1 MDAFL
6 ASVAQLN
13 DADQRAFLYSDLE
26 RQKLDNPEGYAEA
39 VGFWAQLL
47 VRACQRGLLS
57 SLPAHA
63 GDLPSVLTVDRRR
76 LAQRL
81 AFRGDTPMGL
91 DAMLA
96 ELQGNGSLCA
106 ANDFFAPPA
115 LLQRWARWVA
125 QRLLQPQPQTQQ
137 QQQQPLLV
145 ATAAVREAAARVVE
159 AHRARAAACPLAD
172 IMSVDEFRR
181 AYANALSTGST
192 PPDDAAMSPV
202 DTAMSLV
209 DAHVLIRHLVDHRLA
224 ATSAQLSATAEQ
236 PQPSTARAALVKFA
250 PPSFSS
256 SSSLQQQSPLAVT
269 ETDYATYQVMCTHRA
284 LSAQVAALETRIADL
299 DAEARQALR
308 RQQRP
313 VAAARLR
320 LKHHIETSILTKRI
334 AALETVDRVVLQ
346 LQQTSSDIQ
355 LVQTLSAGTVA
366 LRALNDAARDVDP
379 DRVADAWE
387 EEAMRAAE
395 LEDALADT
403 QAAVVTTMM
412 MPADGVDVDV
422 EAELDAL
429 IAMEMPP
436 LSSPPPVVV
445 ESGTAEDSVD
455 ALLAERMQN
464 VDIAAEDT
472 AADTTTTTA
481 AAENEEPKIAIIAE

>member
-1 MDAFL
+1 
-6 ASVAQLN
+6 
-13 DADQRAFLYSDLE
+13 
-26 RQKLDNPEGYAEA
+26 
-39 VGFWAQLL
+39 
-47 VRACQRGLLS
+47 
-57 SLPAHA
+57 
-63 GDLPSVLTVDRRR
+63 
-76 LAQRL
+76 
-81 AFRGDTPMGL
+81 MGL
-91 DAMLA
+91 DAVLA

-115 LLQRWARWVA
+115 LLQRLARWVA
-125 QRLLQPQPQTQQ
+125 QRLLQPQPQTWQP
-137 QQQQPLLV
+137 PLLV

-192 PPDDAAMSPV
+192 PPDDAAMS
-202 DTAMSLV
+202 LV
-209 DAHVLIRHLVDHRLA
+209 DAHILIRHLVDHRLA
-224 ATSAQLSATAEQ
+224 ATSAQLSAAQLSATAQ

-250 PPSFSS
+250 HPSSSS
-256 SSSLQQQSPLAVT
+256 SSSLQQSPLAVT

-412 MPADGVDVDV
+412 PADGVDVDV

-436 LSSPPPVVV
+436 PPSPPVVVVV
-445 ESGTAEDSVD
+445 ESGTAEASVD

-472 AADTTTTTA
+472 AADTTT
-481 AAENEEPKIAIIAE
+481 AAENEEPKVAIIAE

>member
-57 SLPAHA
+57 SSPAPAPAHA

-91 DAMLA
+91 DAVLA

-115 LLQRWARWVA
+115 LLQRLARWVA
-125 QRLLQPQPQTQQ
+125 QRLLQPQPQTWQP
-137 QQQQPLLV
+137 PLLV

-192 PPDDAAMSPV
+192 PPDDAAMS
-202 DTAMSLV
+202 LV
-209 DAHVLIRHLVDHRLA
+209 DAHILIRHLVDHRLA
-224 ATSAQLSATAEQ
+224 ATSAQLSAVQLSAEQ
-236 PQPSTARAALVKFA
+236 PQSSPQALARAALVKFA
-250 PPSFSS
+250 YPSSS
-256 SSSLQQQSPLAVT
+256 SSSLQQSPLAVT

-334 AALETVDRVVLQ
+334 AALETVDRVV
-346 LQQTSSDIQ
+346 
-355 LVQTLSAGTVA
+355 
-366 LRALNDAARDVDP
+366 
-379 DRVADAWE
+379 
-387 EEAMRAAE
+387 
-395 LEDALADT
+395 
-403 QAAVVTTMM
+403 
-412 MPADGVDVDV
+412 
-422 EAELDAL
+422 
-429 IAMEMPP
+429 
-436 LSSPPPVVV
+436 
-445 ESGTAEDSVD
+445 
-455 ALLAERMQN
+455 
-464 VDIAAEDT
+464 
-472 AADTTTTTA
+472 
-481 AAENEEPKIAIIAE
+481 

>member
-57 SLPAHA
+57 SSPAPAPAHA

-91 DAMLA
+91 DAVLA

-115 LLQRWARWVA
+115 LLQRLARWVA
-125 QRLLQPQPQTQQ
+125 QRLLQPQPQTWQP
-137 QQQQPLLV
+137 PLLV

-192 PPDDAAMSPV
+192 PPDDAAMS
-202 DTAMSLV
+202 LV
-209 DAHVLIRHLVDHRLA
+209 DAHILIRHLVDHRLA
-224 ATSAQLSATAEQ
+224 ATSAQLSAAQLSATAQ

-250 PPSFSS
+250 HPSSSS
-256 SSSLQQQSPLAVT
+256 SSSLQQSPLAVT

-366 LRALNDAARDVDP
+366 LRALNDAA
-379 DRVADAWE
+379 
-387 EEAMRAAE
+387 
-395 LEDALADT
+395 
-403 QAAVVTTMM
+403 
-412 MPADGVDVDV
+412 
-422 EAELDAL
+422 
-429 IAMEMPP
+429 
-436 LSSPPPVVV
+436 
-445 ESGTAEDSVD
+445 
-455 ALLAERMQN
+455 
-464 VDIAAEDT
+464 
-472 AADTTTTTA
+472 
-481 AAENEEPKIAIIAE
+481 

>member
-1 MDAFL
+1 
-6 ASVAQLN
+6 
-13 DADQRAFLYSDLE
+13 
-26 RQKLDNPEGYAEA
+26 
-39 VGFWAQLL
+39 
-47 VRACQRGLLS
+47 
-57 SLPAHA
+57 
-63 GDLPSVLTVDRRR
+63 
-76 LAQRL
+76 
-81 AFRGDTPMGL
+81 
-91 DAMLA
+91 
-96 ELQGNGSLCA
+96 
-106 ANDFFAPPA
+106 
-115 LLQRWARWVA
+115 
-125 QRLLQPQPQTQQ
+125 
-137 QQQQPLLV
+137 
-145 ATAAVREAAARVVE
+145 

-181 AYANALSTGST
+181 AYAHALSAVSM
-192 PPDDAAMSPV
+192 PSVDAAMSPV
-202 DTAMSLV
+202 DTAMSPV
-209 DAHVLIRHLVDHRLA
+209 DAHILIRHLVDHRLA

-250 PPSFSS
+250 HPSSSS
-256 SSSLQQQSPLAVT
+256 SSSLQQQSLLAVT

-320 LKHHIETSILTKRI
+320 LKRHIETGILTKRI

-346 LQQTSSDIQ
+346 LQQTSSDLQ

-366 LRALNDAARDVDP
+366 LRALNDAVRDVDP

-412 MPADGVDVDV
+412 PADSVDVDV

-436 LSSPPPVVV
+436 PSSPPPLVVV

-472 AADTTTTTA
+472 ADTTTTAA
-481 AAENEEPKIAIIAE
+481 AAENEEPKVAIIAE